1 MSTKTSKEKNKTT
14 KVVKAYAVMMKN
26 GKSIEG
32 KFGFNLAI
40 WNRKNDARTAYGDR
54 KIVPETL
61 HYKISLDKS
70 KKK

>member
-40 WNRKNDARTAYGDR
+40 
-54 KIVPETL
+54 
-61 HYKISLDKS
+61 
-70 KKK
+70 